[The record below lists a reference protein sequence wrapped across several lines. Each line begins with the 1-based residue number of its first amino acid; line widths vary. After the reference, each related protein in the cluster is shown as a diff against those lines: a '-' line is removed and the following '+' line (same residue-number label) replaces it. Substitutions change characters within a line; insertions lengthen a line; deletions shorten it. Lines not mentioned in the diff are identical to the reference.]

1 MLMAVVL
8 SSDLCSL
15 RAQTND
21 ASIPPKLSAAD
32 QEKRTEEK
40 HTKPIRAQL
49 AVRINSVKICAHINI
64 LVGSQQ

>member
-1 MLMAVVL
+1 MLVTVVL

-21 ASIPPKLSAAD
+21 ASTPPKLSAAD